1 VDVNGKDPLVEL
13 SSEWMRSSDRQ
24 RSSERHRIRR
34 RARKQNDVRAKIRM
48 RIWLACTGALLVMAI
63 VIYLAIGRERS
74 NESGT
79 RPGGALPAVA
89 ASTGRFGSRLSP
101 G

>member
-1 VDVNGKDPLVEL
+1 
-13 SSEWMRSSDRQ
+13 
-24 RSSERHRIRR
+24 
-34 RARKQNDVRAKIRM
+34 
-48 RIWLACTGALLVMAI
+48 MAI